1 MLMLEQYDFIRTA
14 CRVYGKSIWEIHR
27 ETGHDRKT
35 IRKALSQEPFVYGPR
50 SVQYFPVLRPY
61 LAFIDQWLE
70 EDKLRQKKQRHT
82 ARRIYTR
89 LQQEHG
95 FTGSESTVRHYVREA
110 KLRLG
115 VKTAAAFIPLDPE
128 VGQEAEV
135 DWGTAQAIIDGHL
148 ETIKFFCL
156 RSKYAGKHFVCSYPC
171 ERQQAFFDGHIQA
184 FRFFDGVF
192 PTIIYDN
199 LTTAVHKVLR
209 GKDRQEQEAFARF
222 HAYYNFQPRFCNPAQ
237 AHEKGGVEGL
247 IGFVRRNYLVPL
259 PEATSLEELN
269 QQLLRQCLAYGQHRI
284 QGREGT
290 VQELFEAETAHLL
303 PLPEVPFSNLQITTG
318 KVDAYATVRI
328 ENNRYSVP
336 PLSVGR
342 KVTVQLQVDR
352 VEIFHS
358 GKRLATHARLFGKN
372 KWQLEPDHYL
382 ELLQQRPEAFRNARP
397 IRQWRPSWPPVL
409 EKLLATFQASQGQT
423 AGIKDFISVLMLY
436 RDYSPDEIHQAVAM
450 ALERHLKSS
459 AGIRHLLN
467 HSQPAPEFPPLA
479 NWPATEVAD
488 ISRYGLLGGVS

>member
-1 MLMLEQYDFIRTA
+1 MLEQYDYIRTA

-50 SVQYFPVLRPY
+50 TVQYFPVLGPY
-61 LAFIDQWLE
+61 LAIIDQWLE

-89 LQQEHG
+89 LRQEHG

-110 KLRLG
+110 KIRLG
-115 VKTAAAFIPLDPE
+115 VEDGGGLYSFGPRGGPGSGSGLGDCPGHSLTVTWKPSSFSVCAPSIPANTLSA
-128 VGQEAEV
+128 VMLG
-135 DWGTAQAIIDGHL
+135 
-148 ETIKFFCL
+148 
-156 RSKYAGKHFVCSYPC
+156 

-184 FRFFDGVF
+184 FRFFGGVF

-209 GKDRQEQEAFARF
+209 GKDRREQEAFTRF
-222 HAYYNFQPRFCNPAQ
+222 HAYYNFQSRFCNPAQ

-259 PEATSLEELN
+259 PEAASLEELN
-269 QQLLRQCLAYGQHRI
+269 QQLLSQCLAYGQHRI

-290 VQELFEAETAHLL
+290 VQEFFAAETAHLL
-303 PLPEVPFSNLQITTG
+303 PLPDVPFSNLQITTG

-336 PLSVGR
+336 PLYVGR

-352 VEIFHS
+352 IEIFHD

-382 ELLQQRPEAFRNARP
+382 ELLQQRPEAFRSARP
-397 IRQWRPSWPPVL
+397 IRQWRLSWPPVL

-423 AGIKDFISVLMLY
+423 AGIKDFVSVLMLY
-436 RDYSPDEIHQAVAM
+436 RDYSPDEIQQAVAM

-459 AGIRHLLN
+459 AGIKHLLN
-467 HSQPAPEFPPLA
+467 HSQPTSEFPPLA